1 MKGGATMQEGKET
14 DQAKE
19 ERLAA
24 QRAYYR
30 KWRADHREKVR
41 QYNHTYWK
49 KRAQHGKEI
58 TKEGG

>member
-1 MKGGATMQEGKET
+1 MKGGATMQEGKEY

-19 ERLAA
+19 ARLAA

-30 KWRADHREKVR
+30 KWRAANKDKLR
-41 QYNHTYWK
+41 QYNRTYWDK
-49 KRAQHGKEI
+49 KAQHGKEV

>member
-1 MKGGATMQEGKET
+1 MQEGKET

>member
-1 MKGGATMQEGKET
+1 MQEGKEY

-19 ERLAA
+19 ARLAA

-30 KWRADHREKVR
+30 KWRAANKDKLR
-41 QYNHTYWK
+41 QYNRTYWDK
-49 KRAQHGKEI
+49 KAQHGKEV